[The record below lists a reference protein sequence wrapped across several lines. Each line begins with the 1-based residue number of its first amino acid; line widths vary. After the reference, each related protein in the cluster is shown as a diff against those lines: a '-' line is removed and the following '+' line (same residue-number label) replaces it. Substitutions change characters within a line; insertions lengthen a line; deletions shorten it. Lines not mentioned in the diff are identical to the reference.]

1 MKTYI
6 YSLDCPITGTPKYIG
21 KTINPKQRLAQH
33 VRSNENTK
41 KYAWIKSLKNK
52 GLKPIMTILE
62 SFENDFDFWE
72 NWYIDYYRFLGM
84 QLKNHKIGGIG
95 GRLSKET
102 KDKISAKLKGKKKSE
117 EHRLKTIKN
126 LVFGTPW
133 NKGTKLSKEN
143 RDKAV
148 KSLEKFRENNINPN
162 LGKKRTEET
171 KQKIK
176 DTFKE
181 KYGWI
186 KKEKKFNSFND
197 YINSKIRTVISFD
210 ENGNKV
216 DILTLKE
223 CKEKG
228 YLTSNIINSINGKR
242 KKANGFYW
250 EYYK

>member
-6 YSLDCPITGTPKYIG
+6 YSLDCPITGVPKYIG

-33 VRSNENTK
+33 IRSNENTK

-52 GLKPIMTILE
+52 GLNPVMTILE

-72 NWYIDYYRFLGM
+72 NWYIDYYKFLGIE
-84 QLKNHKIGGIG
+84 LKNHKGGGIG

-117 EHRLKTIKN
+117 EHRLKAIKN
-126 LVFGTPW
+126 LVFGNPW
-133 NKGTKLSKEN
+133 NKGKKLNKDN

-148 KSLEKFRENNINPN
+148 KALEEFRKNNPSPN
-162 LGKKRTEET
+162 LGKNRSKET

-186 KKEKKFNSFND
+186 KKENKYNSIED
-197 YINSKIRTVISFD
+197 YNNYRCRTVICFD
-210 ENGNKV
+210 DNGCEV
-216 DILTLKE
+216 AILTLVE

-228 YLTSNIINSINGKR
+228 YITSNIINCINGKR

-250 EYYK
+250 QYFK